1 MIKVYVVN
9 KLDGI
14 PYLPVLTPNLGPV
27 GAGGLFA
34 ERSIAYLKNPVLEMV
49 ENPSDADYILIPHNY
64 FYALKRRPEYLRE
77 CVRLAEKAGK
87 NLILFAYGD
96 SDEEIPFPDAIIF
109 RSSQYRYKKK
119 KNEIMMPAYVED
131 LGMSEFLAP
140 GVPRAPRP
148 LAIKPVVGF
157 CGWAA
162 FSSWR
167 NAVKTYVKAYVLTY
181 VSSVGRPEVLAK
193 KKGLLFRKEI
203 LAILRKSKNIE
214 PNFIIRDFYSH
225 HKATIKIPPEQARRE
240 YVENILGSDLSLA
253 VKGDGNYSLRFYE
266 ILSLGRVPVLIDT
279 DCVLPLEHVIAY
291 DEFILRIPYRDISRS
306 DEIITDFW
314 GNLTE
319 EKFAEMQK
327 KAREAF
333 EKYLRIDAF
342 FRYVFKDK
350 ETLESALAVQ

>member
-1 MIKVYVVN
+1 MICVYTAP
-9 KLDGI
+9 LIPGI
-14 PYLPVLTPNLGPV
+14 THLPILSPNFGPV
-27 GAGGLFA
+27 NPGGLFA
-34 ERSIAYLKNPVLEMV
+34 ERALAYFREPVFEVVKNPA
-49 ENPSDADYILIPHNY
+49 DADYILIPHNY
-64 FYALKRRPEYLRE
+64 FGAMRKNRGYLRE
-77 CVRLAEKAGK
+77 CERLSAESGK
-87 NLILFAYGD
+87 KLLLFAYGD

-181 VSSVGRPEVLAK
+181 VSSVGRPDVLAK
-193 KKGLLFRKEI
+193 KKGLLFRKEV
-203 LAILRKSKNIE
+203 LEILRKSKNIE
-214 PNFIIRDFYSH
+214 PNFVIRDFYSH